1 MKKMILVM
9 LSLFAI
15 TAVQAQK
22 RVTLKQCDGDTVL
35 FLKRAFDDRKAE
47 FIGQPFSKV
56 IEVWKSQLPVGRL
69 VFSTTG
75 IWPTKKED
83 QELVNYANLYFNSEE
98 ETDFRGANKI
108 PYYGVG
114 VRFAPPYRHKVQLFW
129 EMQDEEGPLGPRLYE
144 YLKDYIVSDIKS
156 FKLQY

>member
-69 VFSTTG
+69 LLGTTG

-83 QELVNYANLYFNSEE
+83 QELVRDVSLYFNSAEE
-98 ETDFRGANKI
+98 IYFRGANKI
-108 PYYGVG
+108 PYYGV
-114 VRFAPPYRHKVQLFW
+114 VVMFAPPYRHKVQLFW

-144 YLKDYIVSDIKS
+144 YLKDYNVSDIES

>member
-1 MKKMILVM
+1 M